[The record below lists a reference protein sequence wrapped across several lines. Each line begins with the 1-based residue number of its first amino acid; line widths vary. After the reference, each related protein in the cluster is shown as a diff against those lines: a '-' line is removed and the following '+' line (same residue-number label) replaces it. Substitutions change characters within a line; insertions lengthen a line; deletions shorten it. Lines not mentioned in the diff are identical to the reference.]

1 MWIVLSFT
9 VLFQATDRFL
19 KLKNLRING
28 VMHRSKGCLNGENYS
43 LSFLLS
49 ILYYVNN
56 KRKLLISFHSKPFQL
71 YILIW
76 NRHGHECSGIWND
89 PKKKSSPIYLGT
101 TNLDTILM
109 HWMSMKLADNFQIQ
123 AFMAVPV
130 SYYFEKLTTHVL
142 SEFTLFLESNLVS
155 FNRTLVVP
163 YEISKVNFHAEKK

>member
-1 MWIVLSFT
+1 MADDFLFMWIVLSFT

-56 KRKLLISFHSKPFQL
+56 KRKLLISFHSQPFQL

-76 NRHGHECSGIWND
+76 NRHGHECSGIWKLSANFMLIQCIKIVSRFVVPRYIGD
-89 PKKKSSPIYLGT
+89 DFFLG
-101 TNLDTILM
+101 
-109 HWMSMKLADNFQIQ
+109 
-123 AFMAVPV
+123 
-130 SYYFEKLTTHVL
+130 
-142 SEFTLFLESNLVS
+142 SNLVS
-155 FNRTLVVP
+155 FNRTLVP
-163 YEISKVNFHAEKK
+163 YEISKVNLRTEFFFLVSISEEN